1 MVAQAER
8 LGPAHADPVRRDPA
22 HRSDRHAGHHRA
34 TAHAGAAVRP
44 DAAARGE
51 RWRGCDVAAPGAPGA
66 RGRPE
71 WGRCTGGAA
80 VAARVR
86 RRRARAF
93 RAGCCAHP
101 PAGPV
106 RAPTSAVDPVHRR
119 WPRPRPSVTA
129 DVVVG
134 GVPAE
139 SGTPTTRRG
148 TPQRPAPQQT
158 PAQQPVAQQS
168 SGGSVDAADVR
179 RVWPTILQAVQRRRR
194 AAQVLLENATVS
206 RLDGSTLVLS
216 MPTAGLARK
225 VAEPANSDLLREA
238 LHEVLGVS
246 WSVRCEAA
254 GGDVPPAGG
263 RSGSAPTRPA
273 KGPRSSARPAEP
285 PPPEP
290 PTDERV
296 PGRHPRRLRVRRPGG
311 GRPAARSRRGGD
323 RVADRPAGS
332 QAARTGALSR

>member
-1 MVAQAER
+1 M
-8 LGPAHADPVRRDPA
+8 
-22 HRSDRHAGHHRA
+22 
-34 TAHAGAAVRP
+34 
-44 DAAARGE
+44 
-51 RWRGCDVAAPGAPGA
+51 
-66 RGRPE
+66 
-71 WGRCTGGAA
+71 
-80 VAARVR
+80 
-86 RRRARAF
+86 
-93 RAGCCAHP
+93 
-101 PAGPV
+101 
-106 RAPTSAVDPVHRR
+106 
-119 WPRPRPSVTA
+119 
-129 DVVVG
+129 
-134 GVPAE
+134 
-139 SGTPTTRRG
+139 
-148 TPQRPAPQQT
+148 
-158 PAQQPVAQQS
+158 
-168 SGGSVDAADVR
+168 DAADVR

-290 PTDERV
+290 PTDEV
-296 PGRHPRRLRVRRPGG
+296 YPDDIPDDYGSDDPGAAAQLRDPEEVAIELLTAQLGARRLEPE
-311 GRPAARSRRGGD
+311 
-323 RVADRPAGS
+323 
-332 QAARTGALSR
+332 L